1 MPDSFQPHYHF
12 GSSELSQAG
21 SRYHD
26 YLGGRVKIYDITG
39 RQVARFEVDRPVER
53 ILLQTKGNPVYRVL
67 DKENMPVAKRKFLV
81 PNNN

>member
-12 GSSELSQAG
+12 GSSELSQVG
-21 SRYHD
+21 SSYHD
-26 YLGGRVKIYDITG
+26 YLGARMKIYGITG
-39 RQVARFEVDRPVER
+39 RQVTGFEVDSPVER